1 MRFILKHHREHSTS
15 QSYSKDPDET
25 RNYIEVPTVYLLPPV
40 EETQRLLS
48 SLASARELQ
57 TTHLTDTN
65 RQADTKHW

>member
-1 MRFILKHHREHSTS
+1 MA
-15 QSYSKDPDET
+15 SKDPDET
-25 RNYIEVPTVYLLPPV
+25 RNYIEVPTVYLLDPV
-40 EETQRLLS
+40 EEMQRLLS